1 MGRTRPV
8 AAMELPLKGPP
19 ARLFGISRPRAME
32 RLELV
37 GPPVVDAT
45 PTARPSASLG
55 ATQHGVLA
63 AMMGTTSPCAGED
76 YWRGGPV
83 LEEVLPALSCG
94 RCPRR
99 HP

>member
-8 AAMELPLKGPP
+8 AAMELPLKGTPS
-19 ARLFGISRPRAME
+19 RLFGIPRPRAME

-63 AMMGTTSPCAGED
+63 AMMGAANPRAGED
-76 YWRGGPV
+76 YWSGGPV
-83 LEEVLPALSCG
+83 LEEVLPSPVLRSVS
-94 RCPRR
+94 RL